1 MVVTA
6 EKDLDAETKDDK
18 TARRRVR
25 RPQAAPKAAA
35 PDPSVDEVD
44 GATAADAA
52 DEAVGK
58 TEAVD
63 DEELESEAETSA
75 DDGDTHDDDTDNEDT
90 DDEDGRL
97 LKGKR
102 GKAKYARWRGRPWK
116 LYLRRSALP
125 LLLAASLAVSGFLG
139 WKQWQAH
146 QLNEAG
152 EQARQ
157 AAIAYAGVLTSIDSN
172 NVDQNF
178 RQVLDGATGEFKDMY
193 TQSSVQLRQLLID
206 NKATAHGVV
215 VDSAIASESMDK
227 VVVLLFIDQTVTN
240 SQMPDPRVDRSRIKM
255 TMEKIDGRWR
265 AAKVQLL

>member
-1 MVVTA
+1 MVVTT
-6 EKDLDAETKDDK
+6 EKDPDTETKDDK
-18 TARRRVR
+18 RAKRRAVKSKDTT
-25 RPQAAPKAAA
+25 QAAEPEQTA
-35 PDPSVDEVD
+35 DELD
-44 GATAADAA
+44 ETDADDEAA
-52 DEAVGK
+52 DE
-58 TEAVD
+58 
-63 DEELESEAETSA
+63 
-75 DDGDTHDDDTDNEDT
+75 TDEDT
-90 DDEDGRL
+90 DEDGRL

-102 GKAKYARWRGRPWK
+102 DKAKDATWRSRPWRQ
-116 LYLRRSALP
+116 YLRRSALP
-125 LLLAASLAVSGFLG
+125 LLLAASLLVSGFLG

-215 VDSAIASESMDK
+215 VDSAIASESMGK

-240 SQMPDPRVDRSRIKM
+240 AQMPDPRVDRSRIKM
-255 TMEKIDGRWR
+255 TMEKIAGRWR